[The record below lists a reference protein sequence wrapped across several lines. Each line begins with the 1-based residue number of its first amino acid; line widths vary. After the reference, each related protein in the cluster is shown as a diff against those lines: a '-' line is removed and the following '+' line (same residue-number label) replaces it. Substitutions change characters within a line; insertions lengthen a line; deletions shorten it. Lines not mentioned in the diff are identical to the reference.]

1 MTFHLEDY
9 EHEKDVCMHCCTQE
23 EAEFFTKLLDEHG
36 RTWAT
41 GRKYTNEGT
50 HYWLFGSNSVY
61 YFNCG
66 RFSGISEARDHN
78 CRILEFSSFVWEE
91 QNDEFEIDD
100 LSISQFIDLIGDND
114 GK

>member
-9 EHEKDVCMHCCTQE
+9 KHEKDVCMHCCTQE
-23 EAEFFTKLLDEHG
+23 EAEFFTKFLDEHG

-41 GRKYTNEGT
+41 GEKYTDRSA
-50 HYWLFGSNSVY
+50 HYWLYGNHIVY
-61 YFNCG
+61 YFNRG
-66 RFSGISEARDHN
+66 TFGEIYSARNHN
-78 CRILEFSSFVWEE
+78 CHILEFSSFVWEE

-100 LSISQFIDLIGDND
+100 LSISQFIDLMGDND